1 MSSSY
6 NNPPYK
12 PYLGEK
18 GQIDEPIPVTFG
30 KSAKFLPQDNYIK
43 NVVPP
48 PELIYEDEISYV
60 ARYYLFAETFI
71 KPRVLDLDENEA
83 IQVSLISRSHYQP
96 AGVEKN
102 KKLEDFSFS
111 EKDLENYYNQLFFW
125 NLFWLPVNCQPNIK
139 ISTPIDSDSQIPYKI
154 LTEKQELSDY
164 WVNLEHPKINFVL
177 KKGSDKSPVVLRV
190 TNPIFDVTVKK

>member
-1 MSSSY
+1 
-6 NNPPYK
+6 
-12 PYLGEK
+12 
-18 GQIDEPIPVTFG
+18 
-30 KSAKFLPQDNYIK
+30 
-43 NVVPP
+43 VPP

-71 KPRVLDLDENEA
+71 KPRAFDLIKDEV
-83 IQVSLISRSHYQP
+83 IRVSLISRSHYQP

-125 NLFWLPVNCQPNIK
+125 NLFWLPVDCQSNIK
-139 ISTPIDSDSQIPYKI
+139 ISTPIDSNSQITYKI
-154 LTEKQELSDY
+154 LTEEQELSDF
-164 WVNLEHPKINFVL
+164 WANLERPKINFVL

-190 TNPIFDVTVKK
+190 TNPIFDVTVRK

>member
-1 MSSSY
+1 
-6 NNPPYK
+6 
-12 PYLGEK
+12 
-18 GQIDEPIPVTFG
+18 
-30 KSAKFLPQDNYIK
+30 LPQDKYIE

-71 KPRVLDLDENEA
+71 KPRALDLNKDEA
-83 IQVSLISRSHYQP
+83 VRVSLISRSHYQP
-96 AGVEKN
+96 TGIEKN
-102 KKLEDFSFS
+102 KKLENFSFS

-139 ISTPIDSDSQIPYKI
+139 ISTPDNLDYQLPYKI
-154 LTEKQELSDY
+154 LTKEEGLSNS
-164 WVNLEHPKINFVL
+164 WENLEHPKINFVL

-190 TNPIFDVTVKK
+190 TNPIFDVTVRK